1 MNLEIEVQ
9 IPQATDIE
17 TISDV
22 VEISADPDGAQV
34 LLVATPGPPGPPG
47 IPGEGGDLSPEERA
61 ALIDDASAQTLEDL
75 EPPVSLVL
83 LFENALA

>member
-17 TISDV
+17 TIADV
-22 VEISADPDGAQV
+22 VDVHTDPDGAQV

-47 IPGEGGDLSPEERA
+47 TGGGGGAAWFTGVGPPGTILGASPGDNYT
-61 ALIDDASAQTLEDL
+61 D
-75 EPPVSLVL
+75 VSTGNIYRLGD
-83 LFENALA
+83 

>member
-47 IPGEGGDLSPEERA
+47 TTGEGGALYPEERPA
-61 ALIDDASAQTLEDL
+61 RIDDANAQTLEDL
-75 EPPVSLVL
+75 QPPGS
-83 LFENALA
+83 